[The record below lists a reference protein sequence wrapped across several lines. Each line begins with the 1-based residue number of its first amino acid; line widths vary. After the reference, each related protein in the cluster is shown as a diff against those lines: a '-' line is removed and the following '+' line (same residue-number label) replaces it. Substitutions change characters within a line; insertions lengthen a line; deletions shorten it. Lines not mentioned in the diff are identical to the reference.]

1 VVVTLENTSPGF
13 ALTVVTLGVRDMAR
27 SVRFYEALGLTRKVR
42 AAGDEVAFFEAGGVV
57 LALYGWDMLAQDAAL
72 AAEPKAATFRGATLA
87 HNCATDAEV
96 DSRLAHA
103 LSIGATLLKPAQQT
117 SYGGYSGYFAD
128 LDGHVWEVVRA
139 PGFSF
144 TDDGRLILPD

>member
-1 VVVTLENTSPGF
+1 
-13 ALTVVTLGVRDMAR
+13 
-27 SVRFYEALGLTRKVR
+27 VR

-72 AAEPKAATFRGATLA
+72 ASEPNAATFRGLTLA

-96 DSRLAHA
+96 DARLAHA
-103 LSIGATLLKPAQQT
+103 LSVGATLLKSPQKT
-117 SYGGYSGYFAD
+117 SYGGYSAYFTD
-128 LDGHVWEVVRA
+128 PDGHVWEVVRA